1 MTYDDEER
9 RRAIAAASNATW
21 RAKNQEARAAYMKE
35 WEAKNRE
42 ARNAYKRERLAENP
56 ELKEANQARVVAW
69 VKENREARKEHQRRY
84 REKNR
89 EKIGQANRQYIRNE
103 NGEIT
108 AKEKKHQERNRTQ
121 RALDLDALAGRP
133 RPEVCEVCGNAPD
146 KGKSLHFDHC
156 HQRGHFRG
164 WICRGC
170 NLTLGYVSDDIGRLR
185 KLIAYLERDK
195 DGAA

>member
-1 MTYDDEER
+1 
-9 RRAIAAASNATW
+9 
-21 RAKNQEARAAYMKE
+21 MKE

-89 EKIGQANRQYIRNE
+89 EKIGQANRPIRNE

-121 RALDLDALAGRP
+121 RALDLDALLPGGLGPKSARSAAMPPTRESRCTSTIAISAGISVAGSVAGAISP
-133 RPEVCEVCGNAPD
+133 WGMLVT
-146 KGKSLHFDHC
+146 
-156 HQRGHFRG
+156 
-164 WICRGC
+164 I
-170 NLTLGYVSDDIGRLR
+170 SDGS
-185 KLIAYLERDK
+185 AS
-195 DGAA
+195 